1 MSLGNSQNAACGGK
15 VRLFRDS
22 GTIDGPDRAG
32 NHNAATAEAN
42 GGSEEGEEVPSLIT
56 LGVIVHQAS
65 VENDFLLIVRQ
76 AFHMEHQ
83 SSTAPSV
90 LMTLAGIS
98 SMPFSMA
105 WRIPGTNTQSPGA

>member
-42 GGSEEGEEVPSLIT
+42 GGSEEG
-56 LGVIVHQAS
+56 
-65 VENDFLLIVRQ
+65 RK
-76 AFHMEHQ
+76 
-83 SSTAPSV
+83 
-90 LMTLAGIS
+90 
-98 SMPFSMA
+98 
-105 WRIPGTNTQSPGA
+105 SPL